1 MHTVGPE
8 SRSASGELL
17 HKEHVRQL
25 GNGVFL
31 PAEEGAGLTLNTFEV
46 DAVRVEVRRAGD
58 LNDAGPLL
66 ECRLEAPGEHEV
78 PQMVDAKRDL
88 EAIRCDTTGPTDT
101 GVVDQHINGAFGLD
115 ERLSRIATGSE
126 RGQVELEEFRRA
138 PIRLDLLHDGH
149 RPFSRSAGA
158 NNMKALLTQIERRGL
173 SNARRDPGDHRDTHR
188 STVGNLGR
196 VTRWPEELNADHF
209 FLRARLEEGAADRAA
224 LRIDDRVF
232 VYAEV
237 DRLASGYARRLIEE
251 GVVAGDRVLIVLPD
265 GIDFVASLFGTLRI
279 GAVVVMLN
287 PGLSGEAMGAIID
300 RSRATAAVVHS
311 RYRNHYEPS
320 VNEWA
325 PELLEVDGAPHMPNE
340 EVDTFSTEPEDPA
353 IWLFSGGTTGEPKAV
368 VQTHRSLVNT
378 TKLYGQGALGL
389 QPDDITMS
397 VPKLYFGYATGSN
410 LLFPFSVGASSVL
423 FEEHPT
429 PEVLFRHIEMH
440 RPTVLVNVPSAIN
453 QMVSHPDAGDQD
465 LSSLRFATSA
475 GEALPET
482 LYHRW
487 KDTFGVELL
496 DGLGTAEMWHIFVTN
511 TLDDVKPGTLG
522 KVVPGFE
529 IKACD
534 DDGNEVE
541 SGEVGRLWVKGDSL
555 GLGYWEQPEK
565 TEEAFRGEWFV
576 GGDLVSI
583 DEDGYVIHG
592 GRADD
597 AIKVK
602 GKWFRPQEVESALLE
617 HDAVQECAVVAVTDE
632 SGLAKPVAFV
642 VTSAAVGEQDLI
654 DWVLARLE
662 AYKHPR
668 RVFFVEELPQT
679 HLGKVDRSALK
690 GIAEVG

>member
-1 MHTVGPE
+1 MTI
-8 SRSASGELL
+8 
-17 HKEHVRQL
+17 
-25 GNGVFL
+25 
-31 PAEEGAGLTLNTFEV
+31 
-46 DAVRVEVRRAGD
+46 
-58 LNDAGPLL
+58 
-66 ECRLEAPGEHEV
+66 
-78 PQMVDAKRDL
+78 
-88 EAIRCDTTGPTDT
+88 AIRM
-101 GVVDQHINGAFGLD
+101 V
-115 ERLSRIATGSE
+115 
-126 RGQVELEEFRRA
+126 
-138 PIRLDLLHDGH
+138 
-149 RPFSRSAGA
+149 
-158 NNMKALLTQIERRGL
+158 
-173 SNARRDPGDHRDTHR
+173 

-209 FLRARLEEGAADRAA
+209 FLRARLEEGEGDRVA
-224 LRIDDRVF
+224 LRLDDRV
-232 VYAEV
+232 VTYEEV
-237 DRLASGYARRLIEE
+237 DRVASGYARGLIEA
-251 GVVAGDRVLIVLPD
+251 GVAAGDRVLIVLPD
-265 GIDFVASLFGTLRI
+265 GVDFAAALFGIFRI

-287 PGLSGEAMGAIID
+287 PGLSEEAMGAIVE
-300 RSRATAAVVHS
+300 RSRASAAVIHS
-311 RYRNHYEPS
+311 SYRDHYEAS
-320 VNEWA
+320 VGVWE
-325 PELLEVDGAPHMPNE
+325 PELLEVDGAPRMPDHD
-340 EVDTFSTEPEDPA
+340 VDTYSTGPEDPA

-378 TKLYGQGALGL
+378 TRLYGQGALGL

-429 PEVLFRHIEMH
+429 PEVLFRHIERH

-453 QMVSHPDAGDQD
+453 QMVSHPDAGNQD

-496 DGLGTAEMWHIFVTN
+496 DGLGTAEMWHIFITN
-511 TLDDVKPGTLG
+511 RLDDVRPGTLG
-522 KVVPGFE
+522 KVLPGFE

-534 DDGNEVE
+534 DDGNEVAP
-541 SGEVGRLWVKGDSL
+541 GEVGRLWVSGDSL
-555 GLGYWEQPEK
+555 GLGYWEEPQK
-565 TEEAFRGEWFV
+565 TEDAFRGDWFV

-583 DEDGYVIHG
+583 DEQGYVTHR

-602 GKWFRPQEVESALLE
+602 GKWFRPQEVESALLDHE
-617 HDAVQECAVVAVTDE
+617 AVQECAVVAVTDE

-642 VTSAAVGEQDLI
+642 VASTEVGEQDLI
-654 DWVLARLE
+654 NWVLARIE

-668 RVFFVEELPQT
+668 RVYFVDELPQT

-690 GIAEVG
+690 GMADLG